1 MVIDILIVI
10 IILLYLIFASISDI
24 KTREVPD
31 YLSYSLVIIV
41 SVLKVLDAVTKK
53 DIRIL
58 LYSFIGFAVF
68 YGLSLLMYYSRQWG
82 GGDAKLLISLGIA
95 FPTYPEFL
103 LKFLNPNLNSPFLL
117 IITINLLI
125 LGSIY
130 SFIYIFFIILKNR
143 KRLKEIKI
151 KINRYLLIIPLLFIV
166 VSLFIPS
173 PLKLISLF
181 IAFLSLIYP
190 YLLGLIK
197 DIERICMLQ
206 TIPLSKLT
214 EGDWIPK
221 SIYYKNKLIYNR
233 NSPGITKK
241 QIALLKKHKF
251 KKITVKYG
259 IPFVP
264 SFLFTIIFSLLLGNL
279 IPF

>member
-1 MVIDILIVI
+1 MVIDVLIVI
-10 IILLYLIFASISDI
+10 IIILYLIFASISDI

-58 LYSFIGFAVF
+58 LYSFIGFAIF

-95 FPTYPEFL
+95 FPTYPESLLRFL
-103 LKFLNPNLNSPFLL
+103 TPNLNIPFLL
-117 IITINLLI
+117 IIVINLLI

-130 SFIYIFFIILKNR
+130 SFIYIFIIIIKNR

-151 KINRYLLIIPLLFIV
+151 KINRYLLIIPILFIV
-166 VSLFIPS
+166 ISLFIPS
-173 PLKLISLF
+173 PLKIISLF

-221 SIYYKNKLIYNR
+221 SIYYKKKLIYNR

-241 QIALLKKHKF
+241 QIALLKKYKF

-264 SFLFTIIFSLLLGNL
+264 SFLFAVIFSLLLGNL